1 MLLKKSAQLAVIASL
16 ALALFGCSDDDGVSA
31 NNHIVLTSSSS
42 VACFRRGACP
52 LRASIFHNPTAR
64 TQPFFPQRKL
74 GVDIL

>member
-1 MLLKKSAQLAVIASL
+1 MLLKKSARFAAAAL
-16 ALALFGCSDDDGVSA
+16 ALALFGCSDDDDVSA

-64 TQPFFPQRKL
+64 TQPYFSPAETGR
-74 GVDIL
+74 